1 MKDSVA
7 YYHGQS
13 KLYFS
18 RNITFDSH
26 LKREGLEDRPAGSV
40 GQVVGGANML
50 DFKGVVSEAM

>member
-18 RNITFDSH
+18 RSIKFDTQ
-26 LKREGLEDRPAGSV
+26 LKGEGLKDRPAGSV